1 VRPIDFRSRLRDRP
15 NKRHRRPAIRLL
27 LIAAAAA
34 ASLILAGCGGSGSNS
49 AGQATTK
56 DVGWPHVN
64 GTLDGQRY
72 SPLNQ
77 VNTSNVKRLNVAWSF
92 RVKTLGSENYP
103 VIVDRTAYVTTT
115 YGHIYALDA
124 VTGKQRWSYNVGKQ
138 KNLGLAAQ
146 AAVHGFPNRGVA
158 VGDGRVYGVT
168 PNALLLA
175 LDQEKG
181 RLLWK
186 KSIGNPV
193 FLSESAAP
201 IFYDGMVFVGSA
213 GSESGARGF
222 EAAYDAKTGRQI
234 WRHYTVPHPSA
245 PGSWVKGNH
254 GGGGVWMNPTIDT
267 KTGLLYIAT
276 GNAGSDF
283 DARVRPG
290 RNLWADSIVC
300 LNAKTGKQVW
310 GYQQEHF
317 DVWDLDSGSPPVL
330 FPTKSGLAVG
340 EANKGGFWHQVD
352 ARTGKRLTTPVAFVY
367 QHRVVPKPGGP
378 PVITWPAA
386 VGGSEWSPVAFSP
399 QTGLVYVSGLN
410 MPGRIQVPKKPLK
423 YEVGADYG
431 GHFEITGPWA
441 KKLPRAVTGTGT
453 FTAIDVETGKIRW
466 QNKEPVAMIGGAT
479 TTAGGLVF
487 VGISGKG
494 LFRALDAKTGRV
506 LWQQALGGR
515 IDDAAS
521 VYSIDGKQY
530 VLISS
535 GGSSLIGAGT
545 GGFEGPSPATFT
557 AFALGPAAPSSP
569 TARTNTLIGTDG
581 PGFTITMNK
590 KTVKAGRYVIT
601 IRDRSPIHN
610 FHLTG
615 PGVDKKTSVP
625 AVHTTKWTVTLKKG
639 IYRFVCDPHRTIM
652 HGILKVT

>member
-1 VRPIDFRSRLRDRP
+1 MKRISRKRPT
-15 NKRHRRPAIRLL
+15 RRWLWVAALAML
-27 LIAAAAA
+27 AALAAALSVAMLVPT
-34 ASLILAGCGGSGSNS
+34 SS
-49 AGQATTK
+49 AEQATE
-56 DVGWPHVN
+56 DVDWPHVN

-77 VNTSNVKRLNVAWSF
+77 IDTSNVKELKVAWRF

-103 VIVDRTAYVTTT
+103 VIVGRTAYVTTT

-124 VTGKQRWSYNVGKQ
+124 ATGKQLWSYNVGKQ

-186 KSIGNPV
+186 KSLGNPL

-201 IFYDGMVFVGSA
+201 IFYNGMVYVGSA

-234 WRHYTVPHPSA
+234 WRHYTVPA
-245 PGSWVKGNH
+245 PGARSWVKGNH
-254 GGGGVWMNPTIDT
+254 GGGAVWMNPTIDP

-283 DARVRPG
+283 DSRVRPG
-290 RNLWADSIVC
+290 RNLWADSIVA

-317 DVWDLDSGSPPVL
+317 DVWDLDSASPPVL

-352 ARTGKRLTTPVAFVY
+352 ARTGKRLTKPVAFVY

-378 PVITWPAA
+378 PVVTWPAA
-386 VGGSEWSPVAFSP
+386 LGGSEWSPVPFSP

-410 MPGRIQVPKKPLK
+410 MPGLIQVPKKPLK
-423 YEVGADYG
+423 YKVGADYG
-431 GHFEITGPWA
+431 GTFQISGPWT

-494 LFRALDAKTGRV
+494 LFQALDAKTGQV

-545 GGFEGPSPATFT
+545 GGFQGPSPATFT
-557 AFALGPAAPSSP
+557 AFALG
-569 TARTNTLIGTDG
+569 
-581 PGFTITMNK
+581 
-590 KTVKAGRYVIT
+590 
-601 IRDRSPIHN
+601 
-610 FHLTG
+610 
-615 PGVDKKTSVP
+615 
-625 AVHTTKWTVTLKKG
+625 
-639 IYRFVCDPHRTIM
+639 
-652 HGILKVT
+652 